1 MSEYCKYC
9 GQKYNDARSLL
20 TNSCLHHSDGRG
32 KLSCTVRLL
41 WAVRMIMPLGIGAKV
56 DMVVGVSNC

>member
-20 TNSCLHHSDGRG
+20 ANSCLRNPTRVG
-32 KLSCTVRLL
+32 KLSSAR
-41 WAVRMIMPLGIGAKV
+41 
-56 DMVVGVSNC
+56 